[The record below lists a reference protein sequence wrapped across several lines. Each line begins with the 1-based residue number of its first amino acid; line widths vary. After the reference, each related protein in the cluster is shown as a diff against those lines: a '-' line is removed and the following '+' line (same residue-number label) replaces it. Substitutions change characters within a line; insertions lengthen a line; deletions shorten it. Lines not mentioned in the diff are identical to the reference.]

1 MIGARHTLGG
11 QPAQPDPY
19 ASGDAQATTVARGRG
34 RPSAVEPD
42 EVEYDITVVDGPAG
56 RRLAAVQAQA
66 ILDVLAWW
74 REYTSDPEAH
84 PDE

>member
-1 MIGARHTLGG
+1 MT
-11 QPAQPDPY
+11 
-19 ASGDAQATTVARGRG
+19 RGRG

-56 RRLAAVQAQA
+56 TRLAAVQAQA

-74 REYTSDPEAH
+74 REHTNDPEAQ